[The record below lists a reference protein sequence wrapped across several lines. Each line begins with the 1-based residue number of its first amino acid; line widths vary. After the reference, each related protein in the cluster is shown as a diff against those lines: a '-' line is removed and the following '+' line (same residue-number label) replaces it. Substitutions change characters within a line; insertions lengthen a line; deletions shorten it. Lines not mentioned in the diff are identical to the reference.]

1 MASLRLLFWAAV
13 AAAVHELGHVAAVK
27 ALGGRVASLRLTGVG
42 AVIRPQRPRLFSY
55 WEECLVALAGPAA
68 SFLLALG
75 AAAWGRH
82 FGGGDAYLLAG
93 VSLAFGMFNLL
104 PVGPLDGGRILRAL
118 TNRWAGPD
126 AGEKVCGG
134 LTKVLAL
141 SLAALGCGCCG
152 RAETSPCCCARPGC
166 CGGRRGSRSLRRADG
181 KRREHTKKAVACATA
196 FFVAVELEIRL
207 ELTTC

>member
-1 MASLRLLFWAAV
+1 M
-13 AAAVHELGHVAAVK
+13 K

-93 VSLAFGMFNLL
+93 VSLAFGVFNLL

-118 TNRWAGPD
+118 SEPLGPVPMSGRRCAGDSP
-126 AGEKVCGG
+126 K
-134 LTKVLAL
+134 
-141 SLAALGCGCCG
+141 SWPSPWPPWGCGCCG

-166 CGGRRGSRSLRRADG
+166 CGGGRGSRSLRRPMANNG
-181 KRREHTKKAVACATA
+181 AHTKKSVACATA
-196 FFVAVELEIRL
+196 FFVA
-207 ELTTC
+207 